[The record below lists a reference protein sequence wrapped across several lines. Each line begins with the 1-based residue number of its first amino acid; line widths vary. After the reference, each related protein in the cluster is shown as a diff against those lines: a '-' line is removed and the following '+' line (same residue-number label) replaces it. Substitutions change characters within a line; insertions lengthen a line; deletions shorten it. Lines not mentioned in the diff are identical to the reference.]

1 MSKVAVGDVIEIL
14 PDPAPVGAADQ
25 TLVWEF
31 DAGSGYVAFDNPLAP
46 LYEVT
51 DPGLLRITETLAGP
65 AGSVSRQLVLTLVA
79 TQQTEAPV
87 LVGAPVIAGTATVGQ
102 TLSLVTPAVFTGI
115 PVPELTLRWQRRTA
129 GNWVDIA
136 GGTAGTY
143 VLTEADRGAELAIS
157 VVADNGEGAS
167 AEARSNVIGPVQAA
181 GVGLPALPATL
192 TAFDFGEVARA
203 VIVENAVDQWE
214 DTNRWGAN
222 TRWAATVATRRP
234 RLVQVHGRHA
244 LEFGSWDGSA
254 RFIQYPN
261 RFFERGNE
269 AANLLF
275 DSGLSAPWCHS
286 ISFVPTGVG
295 GVQYVIAAS
304 TSATSGRLFML
315 GINASNR
322 LFLNLRRADSSD
334 TSNAAGW
341 TDIGTPLGHVCENG
355 VPVAVTLRKAEGGGV
370 TAFVNA
376 HAVGVSCFSGSLADS
391 GRPGQIR
398 LGSATSAP
406 TASTVFNGYV
416 MDLVSDFAGD
426 LPDAAC
432 VARNAALLSRIKP
445 G

>member
-1 MSKVAVGDVIEIL
+1 MSNVAVGAVIEIL
-14 PDPAPVGAADQ
+14 PDPAPVGAEDQ
-25 TLVWEF
+25 TLIWEF
-31 DAGSGYVAFDNPLAP
+31 DVGTGYVAFENPLSP

-51 DPGLLRITETLAGP
+51 DPGLLKITETLSSRV
-65 AGSVSRQLVLTLVA
+65 GSVSRQLVLTLVA
-79 TQQTEAPV
+79 AQQTEAPV
-87 LVGAPVIAGTATVGQ
+87 LVGAPAIAGTASVGQ
-102 TLSLVTPAVFTGI
+102 MLSLVTPAIFTGI
-115 PVPELTLRWQRRTA
+115 PVPEVTLRWQRRIS
-129 GNWVDIA
+129 GNWIDIA
-136 GGTAGTY
+136 GETAGIY
-143 VLTEADRGAELAIS
+143 VLTEEDRGAEVAITA
-157 VVADNGEGAS
+157 VADNGEGAS

-192 TAFDFGEVARA
+192 TAFDFGDVARA

-222 TRWAATVATRRP
+222 TKWAATVATRRP
-234 RLVQVHGRHA
+234 RLVQAHGRHT
-244 LEFGSWDGSA
+244 LEFGYWDSSA

-295 GVQYVIAAS
+295 GVQYVISAS

-322 LFLNLRRADSSD
+322 LFLNLRRADGSD

-341 TDIGTPLGHVCENG
+341 TDLGTPLGHVCENG

-370 TAFVNA
+370 TAFVND
-376 HAVGVSCFSGSLADS
+376 HAVGVSCFSGTLSNA

-398 LGSATSAP
+398 LGSATGTP

-426 LPDAAC
+426 LPDTTC